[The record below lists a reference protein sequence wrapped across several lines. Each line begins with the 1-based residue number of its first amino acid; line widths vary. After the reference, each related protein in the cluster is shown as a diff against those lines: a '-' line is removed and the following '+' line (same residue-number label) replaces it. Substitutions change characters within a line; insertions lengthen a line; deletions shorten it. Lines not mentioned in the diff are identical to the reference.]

1 MFIIIII
8 IMLHIFCI
16 FKRYRISTSESEE
29 TTSTRMKHMFCSHK
43 LLTKHRAGIRRIEK
57 DFEKK
62 KRKKETKD
70 FACLQGLTKQEKQ

>member
-1 MFIIIII
+1 MFII

-62 KRKKETKD
+62 KKRKKERK
-70 FACLQGLTKQEKQ
+70 GLCMLTGPH